1 MQTELEFTVLVLSNT
16 DVVEKHLENP
26 EMALASQITRL
37 LALNR
42 IRTGT
47 DKSKQIL
54 ELSKSV
60 SYRQLRLN

>member
-1 MQTELEFTVLVLSNT
+1 MQTELEFTVLVLLNT
-16 DVVEKHLENP
+16 DVVENHLENP

-54 ELSKSV
+54 ELSRSV